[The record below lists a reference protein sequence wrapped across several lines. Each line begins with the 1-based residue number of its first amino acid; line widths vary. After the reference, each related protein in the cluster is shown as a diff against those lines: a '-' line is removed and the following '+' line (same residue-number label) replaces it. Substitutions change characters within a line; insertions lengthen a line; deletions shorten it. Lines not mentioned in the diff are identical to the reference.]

1 MTELSSGHPPKHP
14 IGIGIREEHPKSFPA
29 AVLAPTPCIGWTH
42 IVTLLLPV
50 WGCRVCNCNKSHG
63 IRGQDLI
70 LISPLQNKLREPIF
84 TSCLI
89 PLGPDLNEVEELLMY
104 FGPAPCGTGRDVGR
118 PDGTSGP
125 MPLPPRCS
133 EMFIPQMFRLDVSFP
148 GAARTFFLPRNT
160 VSILFL
166 PRNMV
171 SISGA
176 AERDLSS
183 VMTSRK
189 ATCLSRSTPEHFPWC
204 SFHKGLGENLC
215 IN

>member
-1 MTELSSGHPPKHP
+1 MGQMTELSSGRPPKHP

-42 IVTLLLPV
+42 IATLLLSV

-70 LISPLQNKLREPIF
+70 LISPLQNKLWEPIF

-104 FGPAPCGTGRDVGR
+104 FGPAPCGTGRDAGR

-125 MPLPPRCS
+125 IPLPPS
-133 EMFIPQMFRLDVSFP
+133 IPQMFRDVHPPDVQTGRVISRCSSHLLFSP
-148 GAARTFFLPRNT
+148 KYGFHPFLAQKH
-160 VSILFL
+160 
-166 PRNMV
+166 
-171 SISGA
+171 G
-176 AERDLSS
+176 
-183 VMTSRK
+183 
-189 ATCLSRSTPEHFPWC
+189 
-204 SFHKGLGENLC
+204 FHQQGC
-215 IN
+215 RA